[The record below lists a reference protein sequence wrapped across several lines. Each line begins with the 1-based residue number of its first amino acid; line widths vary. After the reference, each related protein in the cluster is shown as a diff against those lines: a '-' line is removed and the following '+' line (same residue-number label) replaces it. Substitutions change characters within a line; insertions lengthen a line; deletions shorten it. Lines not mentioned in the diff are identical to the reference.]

1 MSAIF
6 KRELRSFFTSP
17 IAYSCL
23 AIIVFLAGLFFYFAN
38 LLNNYRSLSVVF
50 SSLYSPGCFLVLPI
64 LTMRLF
70 SEEKR
75 QKTDQALFTAPVS
88 LTGVV
93 IGKFLAASVVY
104 LIGISIT
111 LVLACVIAFF
121 GDPGW
126 ITVFS
131 SWLGLALYGCMI
143 IAAGLFFSCLTES
156 QLVAALA
163 TFTFEISLSYVTA
176 LTSIFTG
183 EKAVAVVEKIVE
195 FLSAGERYSR
205 FLTGIIHYS
214 DLVFFLSMQA
224 LFLFLAVR
232 VLDRK
237 RWA

>member
-1 MSAIF
+1 MSAVF

-17 IAYSCL
+17 VAYTCL
-23 AIIVFLAGLFFYFAN
+23 AIMTFISGLFFYFNN
-38 LLNNYRSLSVVF
+38 LVGNYRSLTPVF
-50 SSLYSPGCFLVLPI
+50 SNLFGLGCFLVLPI
-64 LTMRLF
+64 LSMRLF

-88 LTGVV
+88 LTGIVM
-93 IGKFLAASVVY
+93 GKFFAAMVVY
-104 LIGISIT
+104 LVGISVT
-111 LVLACVIAFF
+111 LVLACVIAFY

-131 SWLGLALYGCMI
+131 GWFGLALYGGMV

-163 TFTFEISLSYVTA
+163 TFTFEIGLSFIAA
-176 LTSIFTG
+176 LTTFFTN
-183 EKAVAVVEKIVE
+183 EKVIAVVQKIVD
-195 FLSAGERYSR
+195 FLSANVRYSR
-205 FLTGIIHYS
+205 FLSGVIHYS
-214 DLVFFLSMQA
+214 DIVFFLSMQA